1 MPALPYVYLVARA
14 AEIILNARDNTTIA
28 SIYMD
33 PTNDTEI
40 ANGTG
45 TLLFND
51 SSRVSIAPNM
61 NRPNFNLPG
70 SQQGSMLNMS
80 SPIQIV
86 NQETMYIFAAY
97 IMMQGVF
104 LGMAIIFL
112 YQSMVLHIP
121 RRSWLTFVN
130 VAQLLLYIARTL
142 IIIVFN
148 IVPGFLVDCRWRQT
162 GAGVVSQAI
171 VLCTWWWVPKL
182 QYIKFESMYRTRP
195 NVCRCVLG
203 LCIFCSAASF
213 PYLQTAVGLDNMD
226 HCNVV
231 FNPLTQALYISA
243 DVIVNLTLSV
253 LFAGAIIRHVLE
265 TDAESWT
272 PHAQLLYVLRCDVR
286 GAFIDTVAQVV
297 KLVLNLCAGG
307 NTVVFGSHVCDFVK
321 IACAHWFVGDVV
333 LSIGGGKNAASG
345 GIGPSGGGGG
355 GSRGTGHTAG
365 AAVNVQQ
372 VSARRKGSFGTRT
385 SQYFKDTDKSGG
397 YTGSLDT
404 LKAISAE
411 KLNVRQPPPL
421 SPAGSARMLTA
432 ADSVRGRS
440 IESLRATSSPLGE
453 AALRSARSS
462 DHVNMFSRK

>member
-97 IMMQGVF
+97 IMMQ
-104 LGMAIIFL
+104 
-112 YQSMVLHIP
+112 
-121 RRSWLTFVN
+121 
-130 VAQLLLYIARTL
+130 
-142 IIIVFN
+142 
-148 IVPGFLVDCRWRQT
+148 
-162 GAGVVSQAI
+162 
-171 VLCTWWWVPKL
+171 
-182 QYIKFESMYRTRP
+182 
-195 NVCRCVLG
+195 
-203 LCIFCSAASF
+203 
-213 PYLQTAVGLDNMD
+213 
-226 HCNVV
+226 
-231 FNPLTQALYISA
+231 
-243 DVIVNLTLSV
+243 VIVNLTLSV